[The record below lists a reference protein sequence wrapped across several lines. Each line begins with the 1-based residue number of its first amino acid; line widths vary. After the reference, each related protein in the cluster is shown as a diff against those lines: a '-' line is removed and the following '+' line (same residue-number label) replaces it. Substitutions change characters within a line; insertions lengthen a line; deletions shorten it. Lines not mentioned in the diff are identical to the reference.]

1 MVVCVCVVKGRP
13 KCSQQEVQQDGP
25 LMSIPSVVEGLFLIR
40 FFCREDKNQ
49 ILKNVWNFILIKNKK
64 GDAVTISERYF
75 VVLDTAVDKE
85 TVEYILARPTTM
97 GSVLLSGKVLQ
108 IGDVITRAVKTK
120 KQQISPKGFNYFP
133 SW

>member
-1 MVVCVCVVKGRP
+1 VLCPFEFLLASHENESERTQTQKQALYTVTFLLLCVCVVKGRP

-64 GDAVTISERYF
+64 VM
-75 VVLDTAVDKE
+75 L
-85 TVEYILARPTTM
+85 
-97 GSVLLSGKVLQ
+97 
-108 IGDVITRAVKTK
+108 
-120 KQQISPKGFNYFP
+120 
-133 SW
+133 